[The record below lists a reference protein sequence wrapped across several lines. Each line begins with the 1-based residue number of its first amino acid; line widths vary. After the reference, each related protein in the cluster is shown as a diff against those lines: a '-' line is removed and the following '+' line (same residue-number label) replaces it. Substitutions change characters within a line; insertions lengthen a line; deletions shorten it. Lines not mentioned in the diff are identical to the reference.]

1 MRFTWRW
8 LFVATDRQVLN
19 EIAQHKIKIYEF
31 PDVDDEELRKSQRA
45 LRERVPFAV
54 VGSNTVVEVD
64 GRKIRGRRYPW
75 GVVEGKRVGSFLQMK
90 FFTNSK
96 IQFLLMKFHLFC
108 FCFLLVENMEHCDF
122 IALRNMLIRTH
133 MTDLKEVTNNVHYE
147 NFRCRKLAGV
157 GVAAN
162 DGTTGKSNRISNK
175 LVLLIFVLFL
185 FCFYWKFTTT
195 KESMPLVL

>member
-1 MRFTWRW
+1 MTCLTHTKIFFFFSFS
-8 LFVATDRQVLN
+8 LCLNIYFKKQVLN

-75 GVVEGKRVGSFLQMK
+75 GVVEGFMAFVWLKRIHFWFSYWHF
-90 FFTNSK
+90 
-96 IQFLLMKFHLFC
+96 
-108 FCFLLVENMEHCDF
+108 LVENMEHCDF

-162 DGTTGKSNRISNK
+162 DGTLGKSNRISNK
-175 LVLLIFVLFL
+175 LVFSCSIFLLFSSPFGK
-185 FCFYWKFTTT
+185 WKRRAWLL
-195 KESMPLVL
+195 EV